1 MMDVFFSIAHEFEK
15 GLKFHAQLQTGAI
28 LDPGCASLSSN
39 LNYKLEMTCE
49 YLGLVK
55 GDNKLTY

>member
-15 GLKFHAQLQTGAI
+15 GFKFHAQLQTGAI
-28 LDPGCASLSSN
+28 LVPGCASLSSN
-39 LNYKLEMTCE
+39 SKLEMTCE

-55 GDNKLTY
+55 GDMTTS